1 MCADEAQITD
11 DGYLDTV
18 VEGIG
23 AGLCEGMRLRDF
35 PSFIRTTDS
44 DDIMMNYVLY
54 IAERLS
60 LPNAVLLNTF
70 DELEGPVLAA
80 MRTILPPLYTVGPL
94 HLHASLMV
102 PAGTSLDGLGS
113 NLWKE
118 QDGLLE
124 WLHGH
129 GPNSVVYVN
138 YGSTTVMTNKQL
150 LEFAWGLA
158 DSGCPFIWNIRP
170 DLVKGDTAVLPP
182 EFMASISGRSML
194 TTWCSQEK
202 VIGHE
207 AVGVFLTHSGWNS
220 TLESIGA
227 GVPMLSWPF
236 FGEQQTNC
244 RYKCTEWG
252 NGVEI
257 GGEVRRE
264 ELASLIREV
273 MEGEKGEEMRRRA
286 TEWKDMAVRATLPG
300 GPSMSNLDAVIHD
313 VLLKRFYSCNN

>member
-1 MCADEAQITD
+1 MTGVQTCA
-11 DGYLDTV
+11 
-18 VEGIG
+18 
-23 AGLCEGMRLRDF
+23 
-35 PSFIRTTDS
+35 
-44 DDIMMNYVLY
+44 
-54 IAERLS
+54 
-60 LPNAVLLNTF
+60 LP
-70 DELEGPVLAA
+70 
-80 MRTILPPLYTVGPL
+80 IYTVGPL

-118 QDGLLE
+118 QDGFLE

-273 MEGEKGEEMRRRA
+273 MEGEKGKEMRRRA
-286 TEWKDMAVRATLPG
+286 AEWKDMAVRATLTG
-300 GPSMSNLDAVIHD
+300 GPSMSNLDRKSV
-313 VLLKRFYSCNN
+313 V